1 MDMNQPAP
9 RNAIDENRNG
19 LIGKPIN
26 RVEGRLKVMGKAA
39 YAHEVKEGGVAA
51 YGYIVEATVAK
62 GQITDIDTKAAES
75 ALGVLLVMT
84 HKNAP
89 AQGPW
94 GPLEAKDRYARAS
107 PQLHSNR
114 VEYYGQAVAFVVAK
128 TFEQARS
135 AARLVRVKYAQQDGQ
150 YDLKKHLDQAEKPA
164 DDDFQKADSKVGDF
178 DGGFAASKVKYDHTF
193 TTPFHMHAQ
202 MEPHA
207 TVAFW
212 EGAKGNKPERVVI
225 HCSSQ
230 LLNSAQKAV
239 AATLQIKPEQVRI
252 VSRYIG
258 GGFGGK
264 LPIYGD
270 VMLSAMASRLLDMPV
285 KTALTRQ
292 QMFHFTTHRS
302 DTIQRIRLGADS
314 EGKINAVAHDT
325 WSHSA
330 RFDNFYENASV
341 QTRSLYAAPNR
352 LTTHRAVKLDL
363 PVSDSTRAP
372 GESVGMLALE
382 QAMDEL
388 AETLKLD
395 PIELRL
401 RNEPPMDPEL
411 NVPYSSRQLTAC
423 LREGAQRFGWSKRHA
438 VPGVQMEGRLLVGM
452 GVAAATRGNL
462 LMPSTCT
469 VRLDKQGVLTA
480 RMAMTDI
487 GTGSYTVL
495 TQVAAEMLGLPIDK
509 VKMELGDSDFPATP
523 GSGGSWGAA
532 SAGSGLFDACNEL
545 REVLARKLG
554 VDAASAVFSEGRISG
569 TTATGKPRTEALG
582 SLAGTLGLEAKGE
595 IKPGAMSKA
604 YSQQSYGAH
613 FAEVAVD
620 VDTGE
625 IRLRRMLGVFAA
637 GRILNMKTALS
648 QATGA
653 MIWGVGAALHEHAVL
668 DPQHGYFVNHDLAEY
683 HVPSHADI
691 PAIEA
696 YFLPEVD
703 DKTNPLKLKGV
714 GELGICGAGAAL
726 ANALYNATGVRVR
739 DFPITLDKV
748 IAGLD
753 ARRSLVARLQS

>member
-1 MDMNQPAP
+1 MEMNQPAP

-19 LIGKPIN
+19 LIGKPLN
-26 RVEGRLKVMGKAA
+26 RVDGRLKVMGLAP
-39 YAHEVKEGGVAA
+39 YAHEVNEGGTAA
-51 YGYIVEATVAK
+51 YGFIVEATIAK
-62 GQITDIDTKAAES
+62 GQIAEIDTRDAERC
-75 ALGVLLVMT
+75 AGVMLVMT

-89 AQGPW
+89 AQGAW

-107 PQLHSNR
+107 PQLRDNR
-114 VEYYGQAVAFVVAK
+114 VEHYGQAVAFVVAK
-128 TFEQARS
+128 SFEQARS
-135 AARLVRVKYAQQDGQ
+135 AARLVKIRYAPHAGEYALKEHLKSAVK
-150 YDLKKHLDQAEKPA
+150 PP

-178 DGGFAASKVKYDHTF
+178 DSAFASAPVKFDATY
-193 TTPFHMHAQ
+193 TTPFHIHAQ

-207 TVAFW
+207 TLAYW
-212 EGAKGNKPERVVI
+212 QPAKGGKPERVVL
-225 HCSSQ
+225 HCSAQ

-239 AATLQIKPEQVRI
+239 AATLQLQPEQVRI

-270 VMLSAMASRLLDMPV
+270 VMLSAMASRILKVPV

-292 QMFHFTTHRS
+292 QMFHFTAHRS
-302 DTIQRIRLGADS
+302 DTIQRIRLGASSD
-314 EGKINAVAHDT
+314 GKISAVAHET

-341 QTRSLYAAPNR
+341 QTRSLYSAPHR
-352 LTTHRAVKLDL
+352 LTTHWAVKLDL

-382 QAMDEL
+382 QAMDAL

-401 RNEPPMDPEL
+401 RNEPPADPEL
-411 NVPYSSRQLTAC
+411 GVPYSSRQLVAC
-423 LREGAQRFGWSKRHA
+423 MREGAQRFGWGKRHA
-438 VPGVQMEGRLLVGM
+438 QPGVQMDGRWMVGM
-452 GVAAATRGNL
+452 GMAAATRGNL
-462 LMPSTCT
+462 LMPSKCAVSLDRKGLLT
-469 VRLDKQGVLTA
+469 V

-495 TQVAAEMLGLPIDK
+495 TQVAAEMLGLPIEKID
-509 VKMELGDSDFPATP
+509 MRLGDSDFPATP

-532 SAGSGLFDACNEL
+532 SAGSGLFDACNAL

-554 VDAASAVFSEGRISG
+554 VTPESATFSAGRISG
-569 TTATGKPRTEALG
+569 TDSAGAARAEALG
-582 SLAGTLGLEAKGE
+582 SLAGTLGLEASGE

-604 YSQQSYGAH
+604 FSQQSYGAH

-620 VDTGE
+620 ADTGE

-637 GRILNMKTALS
+637 GRILNMKTAQS

-668 DPQHGYFVNHDLAEY
+668 DARHGYFVNHDLAEY
-683 HVPSHADI
+683 HLPSHADI

-696 YFLPEVD
+696 VFLPEVD

-714 GELGICGAGAAL
+714 GELGICGAGAAV
-726 ANALYNATGVRVR
+726 ANALYNACGVRIL
-739 DFPITLDKV
+739 DFPLTLDKV
-748 IAGLD
+748 LAGLD
-753 ARRSLVARLQS
+753 ARRTLTAEGST